1 MAAVTSSP
9 EVEDSLV
16 SVENNEEQ
24 AIEDE
29 KQDSSFDVDDKIG
42 SQKPAAK
49 VSKKKKWK
57 KPKDKPKR
65 PLSAYNIF
73 FRQERGNLLYTD
85 PLDSRKRVKI
95 GFSALA
101 KNIAAKWKQL
111 EPEYRR
117 IYEVQAEIEQLRYK
131 SEVDEWKRNQEGG
144 SSLPLTNPR
153 KPKTEEAD
161 GRGGPSTVFVSNDC
175 KGLPVEMASQ
185 QQSRNALVNQLILA
199 QLMTTYN
206 ESNAMMNGNM
216 PQVNTINFMGQQYSN
231 QFVANTEFQPQLH
244 SLPGASG
251 GSSGGNQLDSSWA
264 YSNAASAPRR
274 MSMPTSTE
282 QFAQMHQHHQQL
294 QAEQM
299 AMAAFPGGRR
309 FSMPV
314 GIIDNTHN
322 TALLSSQYQQLMN
335 AEQQHLQQQLNH
347 QLNLQQQDIQQQQQ
361 EIQQQHQHFQQQHQQ
376 QLAEENLD
384 QQNDGEPS
392 FDPSFVHEHAV
403 SVDLLDDMHVT
414 SGGGGRRSSM
424 PVSSA
429 AVISGRRL
437 SMPLSVE
444 QQMLVRNSVGRT
456 VNIPHQGRSMSM
468 PLGCKMPTDP
478 QRGPDSLDELADILR
493 DDGDIFD
500 W

>member
-1 MAAVTSSP
+1 VDQTTMAAVTASP
-9 EVEDSLV
+9 EVEESLV
-16 SVENNEEQ
+16 SVENNEED
-24 AIEDE
+24 ALEEE
-29 KQDSSFDVDDKIG
+29 KHDSSFDADDKIG

-73 FRQERGNLLYTD
+73 FRQERGNLLYGD
-85 PLDSRKRVKI
+85 PLDRRKRVKI

-117 IYEVQAEIEQLRYK
+117 IYEVQAEMEQLRYK
-131 SEVDEWKRNQEGG
+131 AEVDEWKRNQEGG
-144 SSLPLTNPR
+144 SIVSLITPR
-153 KPKTEEAD
+153 KLNTEDVD
-161 GRGGPSTVFVSNDC
+161 GQARTSVFVSSNG
-175 KGLPVEMASQ
+175 KGSPPEMASQ

-206 ESNAMMNGNM
+206 GSNSMVNGNV
-216 PQVNTINFMGQQYSN
+216 PQMNTMNFIGHQYSN
-231 QFVANTEFQPQLH
+231 QLMANAEFQPQLTGL
-244 SLPGASG
+244 SAAAG
-251 GSSGGNQLDSSWA
+251 GSGSVNQLDSSWV

-274 MSMPTSTE
+274 MSMPTSTD
-282 QFAQMHQHHQQL
+282 QFMQMQQHHQQL

-314 GIIDNTHN
+314 GIIDSTHN
-322 TALLSSQYQQLMN
+322 TPLLNSQYQQLMN
-335 AEQQHLQQQLNH
+335 AEQQHLQQQLNQLNQH
-347 QLNLQQQDIQQQQQ
+347 QLDIQQQQQ
-361 EIQQQHQHFQQQHQQ
+361 DIQQQHQHFQQQPQ
-376 QLAEENLD
+376 ENLD
-384 QQNDGEPS
+384 QQHDGEPS
-392 FDPSFVHEHAV
+392 FDSHYVHEHAA
-403 SVDLLDDMHVT
+403 SLDILDDMHVT
-414 SGGGGRRSSM
+414 SGVGGRRSSM

-429 AVISGRRL
+429 ALTSGRRL

-444 QQMLVRNSVGRT
+444 QQMLVRNSVGLT
-456 VNIPHQGRSMSM
+456 VNGPHQGRSMSM
-468 PLGCKMPTDP
+468 PLGCTMPTDP
-478 QRGPDSLDELADILR
+478 QRGVDSLDELADILR